1 MRLNAR
7 LVREESVRKLSVFG
21 VLLNGSDSAASGSLG
36 GDEVLEGD
44 GEEVSLIG
52 GDIGS
57 LLGKDVLELVYHI
70 FEALGL
76 LGNSGEENVFF
87 NVGHSTKN

>member
-36 GDEVLEGD
+36 GDQVLESHRQK
-44 GEEVSLIG
+44 VSLIG
-52 GDIGS
+52 GDIS
-57 LLGKDVLELVYHI
+57 SFLGKDVLELVDHV

-76 LGNSGEENVFF
+76 LGDSGKENVFF
-87 NVGHSTKN
+87 NVGHSK